1 MGTIKTEI
9 KTSGKGLMKNKN
21 CEVVIK
27 PSSSGHIRIFSKGAE
42 TPFNVCIENLYSTD
56 HCVTLC
62 SKEHRTLLGDY
73 KYKVMLC
80 EHFIAACAIC
90 RIDSLDVYLSE
101 TEMPIF
107 DGSSKVWVDL
117 FNQAGIEGANKD
129 LYTVSEPVYYLNGKT
144 SLVVLPDKELRIT
157 YAVNYDHPDL
167 RERWVTMDN
176 DNLKEIIEA
185 RTFGFYKDLRKFQM
199 LGFAK
204 GVTIDN
210 TVGLKDI
217 GYTTEL
223 RSADEPIKHKIL
235 DLFGDFYLTGV
246 SPLNMRAQ
254 ILVKEAG
261 HAVHTKVA
269 QILKSKLVKI

>member
-1 MGTIKTEI
+1 MVTIKQEI
-9 KTSGKGLMKNKN
+9 RTSGKSLMKNRE

-27 PSSSGHIRIFSKGAE
+27 PSRGGGIRIFSKGAD
-42 TPFNVCIENLYSTD
+42 TPFNVSIDNLYSTD

-62 SKEHRTLLGDY
+62 SKDKRTLLGDY

-80 EHFIAACAIC
+80 EHFVAACAIC
-90 RIDSLDVYLSE
+90 GIDSIDVYLSE
-101 TEMPIF
+101 VEMPIF
-107 DGSSKVWVDL
+107 DGSSKVWVEL
-117 FNQAGIEGANKD
+117 FKNAGIDGVNKD
-129 LYTVSEPVYYLNGKT
+129 MYTISEPVYYLNGKT
-144 SLVVLPDKELRIT
+144 SLVVVPDKEPRIT

-167 RERWVTMDN
+167 REKWVTLDPK
-176 DNLKEIIEA
+176 NLDEIIEA
-185 RTFGFYKDLRKFQM
+185 RTFGFYKEKKKYQA

-210 TVGLKDI
+210 TVGLKDV

-223 RSADEPIKHKIL
+223 RSELEPVKHKIL
-235 DLFGDFYLTGV
+235 DLIGDFYLTGV
-246 SPLNMRAQ
+246 SPLNLRAQ

-269 QILKSKLVKI
+269 QMLKPKLIKL

>member
-9 KTSGKGLMKNKN
+9 VTSGKSLMKNRECK
-21 CEVVIK
+21 VVIK
-27 PSSSGHIRIFSKGAE
+27 PSRGGNIRIFSKGADV
-42 TPFNVCIENLYSTD
+42 PFNICIENLYSTE

-90 RIDSLDVYLSE
+90 GIDSIDVYLSE

-107 DGSSKVWVDL
+107 DGSSKVWVEL
-117 FNQAGIEGANKD
+117 FKKAGIEGVSKD
-129 LYTVSEPVYYLNGKT
+129 FYTVSEPVYYLNGKT
-144 SLVVLPDKELRIT
+144 SLVILPDKDLRIT

-167 RERWVTMDN
+167 KNRWVTMDN
-176 DNLKEIIEA
+176 KNLDEIIEA
-185 RTFGFYKDLRKFQM
+185 RTFGFYKDLKKFQM

-210 TVGLKDI
+210 TVGLKDV
-217 GYTTEL
+217 GFTTEL

-235 DLFGDFYLTGV
+235 DLIGDLYLTGV

-269 QILKSKLVKI
+269 QILKTKLVKL

>member
-1 MGTIKTEI
+1 MVTIKNEI
-9 KTSGKGLMKNKN
+9 KTSGQSLMKNRI
-21 CEVVIK
+21 CDVLIK
-27 PSSSGHIRIFSKGAE
+27 PSRGGNIRIFSKGAE
-42 TPFNVCIENLYSTD
+42 EPFNVCIENLYSTD

-62 SKEHRTLLGDY
+62 SKNKRTLLGDY

-90 RIDSLDVYLSE
+90 GIDSIDVYLSE

-107 DGSSKVWVDL
+107 DGSSKVWVEL
-117 FNQAGIEGANKD
+117 FKNAGIDGKNND
-129 LYTVSEPVYYLNGKT
+129 IYTVSEPVYYLNGKT
-144 SLVVLPDKELRIT
+144 SLVILPDKENRIT

-167 RERWVTMDN
+167 HNKWVTLDPN
-176 DNLKEIIEA
+176 NLNEIIEA
-185 RTFGFYKDLRKFQM
+185 RTFGFYKDLKKYQA

-223 RSADEPIKHKIL
+223 RSNLEPIKHKIL
-235 DLFGDFYLTGV
+235 DLIGDLYLTGV
-246 SPLNMRAQ
+246 SPLNLRAQ

-269 QILKSKLVKI
+269 QILKPKLIKL

>member
-1 MGTIKTEI
+1 MVTIKKEI
-9 KTSGKGLMKNKN
+9 ETAGGSLMKNKF

-27 PSSSGHIRIFSKGAE
+27 PSRGGKIRIFSKGSE
-42 TPFNVCIENLYSTD
+42 VCFDADIDNLFSTD

-62 SKEHRTLLGDY
+62 SKEHRNLLGDY
-73 KYKVMLC
+73 KYKAMLC
-80 EHFIAACAIC
+80 EHFMAACAFC
-90 RIDSLDVYLSE
+90 KIDSIDVYLSE
-101 TEMPIF
+101 TELPIL
-107 DGSSKVWVDL
+107 DGSAKEWVKL
-117 FNQAGIEGANKD
+117 FREAGIEGKNDD

-144 SLVVLPDKELRIT
+144 SLVILPDKELTIS

-167 RERWVTMDN
+167 RNKWVSFNPNNPD
-176 DNLKEIIEA
+176 EIIEA
-185 RTFGFYKDLRKFQM
+185 RTFGFYKDLKKYQA

-210 TVGLKDI
+210 TVGLKDV

-223 RSADEPIKHKIL
+223 RSEYEPIKHKIL
-235 DLFGDFYLTGV
+235 DLFGDLYLTGV

-269 QILKSKLVKI
+269 KELKSKLVKL

>member
-1 MGTIKTEI
+1 MVTIKTEI
-9 KTSGKGLMKNKN
+9 KTSGKSLMKNKL
-21 CEVVIK
+21 CDVIIK
-27 PSSSGHIRIFSKGAE
+27 PSQSGKIRIFSKGADVS
-42 TPFNVCIENLYSTD
+42 FDANIDNLYSTD

-73 KYKVMLC
+73 KYKAMLC
-80 EHFIAACAIC
+80 EHFMAACAIC
-90 RIDSLDVYLSE
+90 KIDSIDVYLSE
-101 TEMPIF
+101 TEFPIF
-107 DGSSKVWVDL
+107 DGSAKVWVEL
-117 FNQAGIEGANKD
+117 FNQAGIDGINKD
-129 LYTVSEPVYYLNGKT
+129 IYTVSEPVYYLNGKT
-144 SLVVLPDKELRIT
+144 SLVILPDKDLTIS

-167 RERWVTMDN
+167 IKRWVSLD
-176 DNLKEIIEA
+176 LKNIQEIIEA
-185 RTFGFYKDLRKFQM
+185 RTFGFYKDLKKYQM

-210 TVGLKDI
+210 TVGLKDV

-223 RSADEPIKHKIL
+223 RSENEPIKHKIL
-235 DLFGDFYLTGV
+235 DLLGDLYLTGV

-269 QILKSKLVKI
+269 QSLKSRLVKI